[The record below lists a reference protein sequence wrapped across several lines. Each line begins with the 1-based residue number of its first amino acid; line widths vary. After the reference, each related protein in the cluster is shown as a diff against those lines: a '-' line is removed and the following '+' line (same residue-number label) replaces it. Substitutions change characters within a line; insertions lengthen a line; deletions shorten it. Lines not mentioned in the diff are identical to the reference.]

1 MADVL
6 TYAVSAAPAVESD
19 VVVRELSVIINGVEQ
34 AVVSFPGYTLDL
46 GEVDVP
52 QDADVVLRLVDVDD
66 AGNRSDPAE
75 MYFTAVD
82 TLPPS
87 VPGGLNVS
95 LVAERRVEDTPAP
108 EVADD
113 VTEE

>member
-6 TYAVSAAPAVESD
+6 TYAVSVAPAVDGD
-19 VVVRELSVIINGVEQ
+19 VVARELSVVINGVEQ
-34 AVVSFPGYTLDL
+34 SVVSFPGYALDL

-52 QDADVVLRLVDVDD
+52 QDAQVVLRLVDIDD

-75 MYFTAVD
+75 VYFTAVD

-87 VPGGLNVS
+87 VPGGLTVS
-95 LVAERRVEDTPAP
+95 LISERRVDDTPAP
-108 EVADD
+108 EVVDD
-113 VTEE
+113 TNDE